1 MLPTNFPPP
10 VELLDED
17 ELELLLDE
25 DELELLLEEDEPLT
39 VTLKACVLC
48 APQVLV

>member
-10 VELLDED
+10 VE
-17 ELELLLDE
+17 LLDE